1 MLPVSVKNRTRRLWN
16 PKFILPNATNKYDKN
31 YQNWAQDAPK
41 SIPGGLKKKINSKS
55 NPEVLRVAEELKS

>member
-41 SIPGGLKKKINSKS
+41 SLAGGLKKKLTRNLTPKYY
-55 NPEVLRVAEELKS
+55 E